1 MMYGWLWRV
10 LPGAAWVRVL
20 TLLVLLAAVV
30 AACFTWIFPAVAPLM
45 PFNDITVDE

>member
-1 MMYGWLWRV
+1 MYGWLWRV
-10 LPGAAWVRVL
+10 LPGPVWVR
-20 TLLVLLAAVV
+20 LLLLLLLLAAVV